1 MILLVAGCV
10 QDVNILIIVLLVLL
24 ALLIRK
30 RNFFKVLARMNKII
44 CPSLYDK
51 DIAKLTRS
59 QKIILAYRYWVT
71 RNSL

>member
-1 MILLVAGCV
+1 MILLAAGYA

-24 ALLIRK
+24 ALLIKK
-30 RNFFKVLARMNKII
+30 RNLFKVLARMNKII

-51 DIAKLTRS
+51 DIAKLTRN

>member
-1 MILLVAGCV
+1 MILLAAGCA

-30 RNFFKVLARMNKII
+30 RIFFKVLARMNKII